1 MTTDLKLSSTHDLL
15 LKDGKLLL
23 TEGASQRAQQIKIA
37 LLTFLGEWEF
47 DTSIGIPYLEQILVK
62 TPNKFRVEAILRKKI
77 LAVQGVRRI
86 TAFGLDINRINRSL
100 SVHFAA
106 ETDEGKVEDN
116 VMIDGRNNV

>member
-86 TAFGLDINRINRSL
+86 TSFGLDMDRTNRSL
-100 SVHFAA
+100 SVHFSAD
-106 ETDEGKVEDN
+106 TDDGKVDDK
-116 VMIDGRNNV
+116 VMIDRRNNV

>member
-37 LLTFLGEWEF
+37 LLTFFGEWEF

-86 TAFGLDINRINRSL
+86 TSFGLDIDRTSRSL
-100 SVHFAA
+100 SVHFSA
-106 ETDEGKVEDN
+106 ETDDGKVDDK
-116 VMIDGRNNV
+116 VMIDRRNNV

>member
-1 MTTDLKLSSTHDLL
+1 M
-15 LKDGKLLL
+15 L

-100 SVHFAA
+100 SVHFVA

>member
-37 LLTFLGEWEF
+37 LLTFFGEWEF

-77 LAVQGVRRI
+77 LAVQGVRSI
-86 TAFGLDINRINRSL
+86 TSFSLDIDRINRSL
-100 SVHFAA
+100 SVHFSA
-106 ETDEGKVEDN
+106 ETDDGKVDDK
-116 VMIDGRNNV
+116 VMIDRRNNV

>member
-1 MTTDLKLSSTHDLL
+1 MTIDLKLSSTHDLL

-37 LLTFLGEWEF
+37 LLTFFGEWEF

-86 TAFGLDINRINRSL
+86 TSFSLDMDRTNRSL
-100 SVHFAA
+100 SVHFSAD
-106 ETDEGKVEDN
+106 TDDGKVDDK
-116 VMIDGRNNV
+116 VMIDRRNNV

>member
-86 TAFGLDINRINRSL
+86 TSFGLDIDRTSRSL
-100 SVHFAA
+100 SVHFSA
-106 ETDEGKVEDN
+106 ETDDGKVDDK
-116 VMIDGRNNV
+116 VMSDRRNNV

>member
-86 TAFGLDINRINRSL
+86 TSFGLDIDRTSRSL
-100 SVHFAA
+100 SVHFSA
-106 ETDEGKVEDN
+106 ETDDGKVDDK
-116 VMIDGRNNV
+116 VMIERRNNV

>member
-100 SVHFAA
+100 SVHFVA

>member
-86 TAFGLDINRINRSL
+86 TAFGLDINRITRSL
-100 SVHFAA
+100 SVHFVA

>member
-37 LLTFLGEWEF
+37 LLTFFGEWEF

-77 LAVQGVRRI
+77 LAVQGVRSI
-86 TAFGLDINRINRSL
+86 TSFSLDIDRINRSL

-106 ETDEGKVEDN
+106 ETAEGKVEDN

>member
-86 TAFGLDINRINRSL
+86 TSFGLDIDRTSRSL
-100 SVHFAA
+100 SVHFSA
-106 ETDEGKVEDN
+106 ETDDGKVDDK
-116 VMIDGRNNV
+116 VMIDRRNNV

>member
-1 MTTDLKLSSTHDLL
+1 MTIDLKLSSTHDLL

-37 LLTFLGEWEF
+37 LLTFFGEWEF

-86 TAFGLDINRINRSL
+86 TSFGLDIDRTSRSL
-100 SVHFAA
+100 SVHFSA
-106 ETDEGKVEDN
+106 ETDDGKVDDK
-116 VMIDGRNNV
+116 VMIDRRNNV

>member
-100 SVHFAA
+100 SMHFVA

>member
-100 SVHFAA
+100 SVHFVA

-116 VMIDGRNNV
+116 AMIDGRNNV

>member
-1 MTTDLKLSSTHDLL
+1 MTIDLKLSSTHDLL

-37 LLTFLGEWEF
+37 LLTFFGEWEF

-77 LAVQGVRRI
+77 LAVQGVRSI
-86 TAFGLDINRINRSL
+86 TSFSLDIDRINRSL
-100 SVHFAA
+100 SVHFLA
-106 ETDEGKVEDN
+106 ETDDGKVDDK
-116 VMIDGRNNV
+116 VMIDRRNNV

>member
-37 LLTFLGEWEF
+37 LLTFFGEWEF

-62 TPNKFRVEAILRKKI
+62 TPNI
-77 LAVQGVRRI
+77 
-86 TAFGLDINRINRSL
+86 
-100 SVHFAA
+100 
-106 ETDEGKVEDN
+106 
-116 VMIDGRNNV
+116 

>member
-37 LLTFLGEWEF
+37 LLTFFGEWEF

-77 LAVQGVRRI
+77 LAVQGVRSI
-86 TAFGLDINRINRSL
+86 TSFSLDIDRINRSL
-100 SVHFAA
+100 SVHFLA
-106 ETDEGKVEDN
+106 ETDDGKVDDK
-116 VMIDGRNNV
+116 VMIDRRNNV